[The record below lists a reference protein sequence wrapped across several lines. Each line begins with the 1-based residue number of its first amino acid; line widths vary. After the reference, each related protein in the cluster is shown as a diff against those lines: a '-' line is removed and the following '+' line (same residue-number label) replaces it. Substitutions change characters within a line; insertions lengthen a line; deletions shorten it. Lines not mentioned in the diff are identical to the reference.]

1 MTPVGFGP
9 YETPVRA
16 RTARPVV
23 LVVEDTL
30 DQRDLFAAELTSA
43 GFDVVQAADGE
54 TAIEEAKRCSP
65 KAIVLDLMLPG
76 VSGFNVARLLRASEQ
91 TQDALIVAVTALTS
105 DTFRAYAF
113 DAGCNS
119 VLRKP
124 LIGATVV
131 GEIVR
136 LLAKRL
142 PTARGSSGSG
152 GSGPDSGSGPASG
165 A

>member
-1 MTPVGFGP
+1 
-9 YETPVRA
+9 
-16 RTARPVV
+16 VV
-23 LVVEDTL
+23 LVVEDTR

-76 VSGFNVARLLRASEQ
+76 VSGFNVARLLRASAQ

-131 GEIVR
+131 GEVVR

-152 GSGPDSGSGPASG
+152 LGPASG
-165 A
+165 T

>member
-1 MTPVGFGP
+1 MTPDGFGRF
-9 YETPVRA
+9 ETPIRV

-23 LVVEDTL
+23 LVVEDTR

-54 TAIEEAKRCSP
+54 TAIEEAKRSNP

-76 VSGFNVARLLRASEQ
+76 VSGFNVARLLRANER
-91 TQDALIVAVTALTS
+91 TQDAPIVAVTALTS
-105 DTFRAYAF
+105 DTFRTYALE
-113 DAGCNS
+113 AGCNA

-131 GEIVR
+131 GEVVR

-142 PTARGSSGSG
+142 PTAQGPSGSASGSG
-152 GSGPDSGSGPASG
+152 SPPG

>member
-1 MTPVGFGP
+1 
-9 YETPVRA
+9 
-16 RTARPVV
+16 
-23 LVVEDTL
+23 VVEDTN

-54 TAIEEAKRCSP
+54 TAIEQAKRTNP

-76 VSGFNVARLLRASEQ
+76 VSGFNVARLLRANMQ

-105 DTFRAYAF
+105 DTFRTYAF
-113 DAGCNS
+113 EAGCNS

-124 LIGATVV
+124 VIGATVV

-142 PTARGSSGSG
+142 PTGRGPAGST
-152 GSGPDSGSGPASG
+152 SGPPSKPGV
-165 A
+165 

>member
-1 MTPVGFGP
+1 M
-9 YETPVRA
+9 
-16 RTARPVV
+16 
-23 LVVEDTL
+23 VEDTH

-54 TAIEEAKRCSP
+54 TAIEEAKRYNP

-76 VSGFNVARLLRASEQ
+76 VSGFNVARLLRANEQ

-105 DTFRAYAF
+105 DTFRSYAF
-113 DAGCNS
+113 EAGCNS

-124 LIGATVV
+124 VIGATVV

-136 LLAKRL
+136 LLAKRV
-142 PTARGSSGSG
+142 PTARGPSGSG
-152 GSGPDSGSGPASG
+152 SSSGPAPG